1 MAEFEVVELMLHMLH
16 IITSQIHVYVEQFSL
31 KTD

>member
-1 MAEFEVVELMLHMLH
+1 MVEFEVVELMLHMLH
-16 IITSQIHVYVEQFSL
+16 ITSQIHVYVEQFSL